1 MMMPGW
7 LSDPH
12 CPDTLELLEDPYR
25 HAGYHPWPEV
35 SPANL
40 AFDFLGHIF
49 PDGADPV
56 SFLRPSSCGRSI
68 NADGTGVDEES
79 STNHNPR
86 WSGPFFNRH
95 LIGMG
100 SIYEIRS
107 NWSTYHSLLTLSSPI
122 PRLCLEFATA
132 KESFPCLNDVKAPCP
147 QLVDFWGGRFGWVP
161 VIHLYY
167 LSRIRLAL
175 ISAYLSVFHNPSAL
189 EYAS

>member
-1 MMMPGW
+1 MPPSPLSLETNCRSQWHKYAISVELFRPSSRPSAMMMPGW

-86 WSGPFFNRH
+86 
-95 LIGMG
+95 
-100 SIYEIRS
+100 
-107 NWSTYHSLLTLSSPI
+107 
-122 PRLCLEFATA
+122 
-132 KESFPCLNDVKAPCP
+132 
-147 QLVDFWGGRFGWVP
+147 
-161 VIHLYY
+161 
-167 LSRIRLAL
+167 
-175 ISAYLSVFHNPSAL
+175 
-189 EYAS
+189 